1 MFVSSRSE
9 QSEFRR
15 RYRWMR
21 IFVVLTFL
29 VFVGRLVQLQ
39 IVRGSELRDESIA
52 NVVRTV
58 SIPAVRGRIFD
69 DKGRLVATSMPSHTL
84 VATPHYFDMGKAFAR
99 LVQLLGLEEADAE
112 AIGQRVSERL
122 VDPKDM
128 RRFQQVTLL
137 EHITTEQLAAIKA
150 HEDELPG
157 VEIVDVPVRHYPYG
171 PMASH
176 LIGYM
181 NEVSSEDVEKKSD
194 VDDPYRAGDRIGR
207 TGLERVF
214 EGDLRGVRGWRKRLV
229 DARGLP
235 LSREASAGI
244 MPESEAQEARAGNDI
259 TLTID
264 AALQKI
270 VEQALGG
277 NPSGAV
283 VVMDVNSGRVL
294 AEVSKPSYDPN
305 MMTNGLTRDQKTA
318 LEENPFRPGVDKV
331 AYENY
336 FPGSVFKPFTAMAAL
351 EENII
356 TPEDVI
362 HCSGF
367 HEFGRR
373 TFRCPHPHGDVN
385 LRDAI
390 VQSCNVFFYNLA
402 EMTGMDRIARFAKE
416 FGFGERTGVGYT
428 REAPG
433 LIPTR
438 AWYDEKFPGQFRI
451 GHTLNAAIG
460 QGNVKVTLMQVA
472 AAYAAI
478 ANGGTLYK
486 PQVVR
491 RIETPDG
498 DVVKEFHPEVR
509 RRTAVSP
516 QYLELIMDALGGVVA
531 DEKGTA
537 YTAKSDAV
545 SVAGKT
551 GTAQVAKRARKDTD
565 TLEHFY
571 YVNRDHAWFAAVAPA
586 EAPEIAIIVLIEH
599 GGGGGEHAAPVGVE
613 IARRYF
619 EEVAPRHEEPLI
631 AEKAS
636 TKPKG
641 KRNAAIPDEDGQPTT
656 ASAHRR

>member
-9 QSEFRR
+9 LSEFRR

-21 IFVVLTFL
+21 VFVVLTFL
-29 VFVGRLVQLQ
+29 VFVGRLIQLQ

-69 DKGRLVATSMPSHTL
+69 AKGRLVATSMPSHTL
-84 VATPHYFDMGKAFAR
+84 VVTPHYFDMGKGFAR
-99 LVQLLGLEEADAE
+99 LVQLIGLEEAEAE
-112 AIGQRVSERL
+112 TIGARIRERL
-122 VDPKDM
+122 ADPKDM

-137 EHITTEQLAAIKA
+137 EHIEAEQLAAIKT
-150 HEDELPG
+150 HQDELPG
-157 VEIVDVPVRHYPYG
+157 VEIVDVPVRYYPYG
-171 PMASH
+171 TMASH
-176 LIGYM
+176 LVGYM
-181 NEVSSEDVEKKSD
+181 NEASAEDVEKKKD
-194 VDDPYRAGDRIGR
+194 IEDPYRAGDRLGR
-207 TGLERVF
+207 TGIERVF
-214 EGDLRGVRGWRKRLV
+214 EGDLRGVRGWRKRVV

-235 LSREASAGI
+235 LSREASAGLL
-244 MPESEAQEARAGNDI
+244 PESEAQEARAGNDL

-270 VEQALGG
+270 VEQSLGG

-283 VVMDVNSGRVL
+283 VIMDVNSGRIL
-294 AEVSKPSYDPN
+294 AAVSKPSYDPN
-305 MMTNGLTRDQKTA
+305 AITNGLSRD
-318 LEENPFRPGVDKV
+318 EFRPNIDKV

-373 TFRCPHPHGDVN
+373 TFRCPRPHGDLN
-385 LRDAI
+385 LREAVI
-390 VQSCNVFFYNLA
+390 QSCNVFFYNLA

-416 FGFGERTGVGYT
+416 FGFGERTGVGYVH
-428 REAPG
+428 EATG
-433 LIPTR
+433 LTYASKNVGR
-438 AWYDEKFPGQFRI
+438 MHACGHD
-451 GHTLNAAIG
+451 GHTAMLLAAG
-460 QGNVKVTLMQVA
+460 QHFVA
-472 AAYAAI
+472 RVPAADVAH
-478 ANGGTLYK
+478 GGTLYK
-486 PQVVR
+486 PQIVR

-509 RRTAVSP
+509 RRTAVAP
-516 QYLELIMDALGGVVA
+516 QYLELIMDALTGVVD

-537 YTAKSDAV
+537 YSARSEAV

-551 GTAQVAKRARKDTD
+551 GTAQVAKRARKETD
-565 TLEHFY
+565 TLEHYY

-586 EAPEIAIIVLIEH
+586 EAPEIAIIVLLEH
-599 GGGGGEHAAPVGVE
+599 GGAGGEHAAPIGVE

-619 EEVAPRHEEPLI
+619 DEVAPRHEEPLI
-631 AEKAS
+631 AEKSPLA
-636 TKPKG
+636 PKG
-641 KRNAAIPDEDGQPTT
+641 KRKSAVPAEEGEPTT

>member
-9 QSEFRR
+9 LSEFRR

-21 IFVVLTFL
+21 VVVALTFL

-39 IVRGSELRDESIA
+39 IVRGPELRDESIA

-84 VATPHYFDMGKAFAR
+84 VATPHYFDMGKGFAR
-99 LVQLLGLEEADAE
+99 LVQLLGLEEGEAE
-112 AIGQRVSERL
+112 TLGQRVSERL
-122 VDPKDM
+122 ADPKDL

-137 EHITTEQLAAIKA
+137 EHITAEQLAAIKA
-150 HEDELPG
+150 HGDELPG
-157 VEIVDVPVRHYPYG
+157 VEVVDIPVRYYPYG
-171 PMASH
+171 TMASH

-181 NEVSSEDVEKKSD
+181 NEASAEDVEKKGD
-194 VDDPYRAGDRIGR
+194 VEDAYRAGDRLGR
-207 TGLERVF
+207 TGVEKMF
-214 EGDLRGVRGWRKRLV
+214 EGDLRGVRGWRKRVV

-235 LSREASAGI
+235 LSREESAGI
-244 MPESEAQEARAGNDI
+244 MPESETQEARAGNDL

-270 VEQALGG
+270 VEQSLGG

-294 AEVSKPSYDPN
+294 AAVSKPSRDPN
-305 MMTNGLTRDQKTA
+305 KITSGLSREEQRA
-318 LEENPFRPGVDKV
+318 FEENPFKPGIDKV

-351 EENII
+351 EEDII

-373 TFRCPHPHGDVN
+373 TFRCPRPHGDVT

-390 VQSCNVFFYNLA
+390 VQSCNVFFYNVA

-416 FGFGERTGVGYT
+416 FGFGERTGVGYV

-438 AWYDEKFPGQFRI
+438 SWYDEKFPGEFRI

-486 PQVVR
+486 PQIVR

-516 QYLELIMDALGGVVA
+516 QYLELVMDALAGVVD

-537 YTAKSDAV
+537 YAARSEAIR
-545 SVAGKT
+545 VAGKT
-551 GTAQVAKRARKDTD
+551 GTAQVAKRARKETD
-565 TLEHFY
+565 TLEHYY

-586 EAPEIAIIVLIEH
+586 DAPEIAVIVLVEH

-613 IARRYF
+613 IAKRYF
-619 EEVAPRHEEPLI
+619 EEIAPRHEEPLI
-631 AEKAS
+631 AEKA
-636 TKPKG
+636 TTGPKA
-641 KRNAAIPDEDGQPTT
+641 KRKRAVPAEEGEKTT
-656 ASAHRR
+656 ASAHRH